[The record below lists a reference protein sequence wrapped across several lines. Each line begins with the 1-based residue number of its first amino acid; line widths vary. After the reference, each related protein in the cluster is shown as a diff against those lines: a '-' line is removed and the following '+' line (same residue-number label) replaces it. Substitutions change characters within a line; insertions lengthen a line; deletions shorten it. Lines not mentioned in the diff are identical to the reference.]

1 MVFIIV
7 FFISRTPL
15 MAAAKK
21 GRTDVC
27 EWLLKK
33 GADRNFTDVQGIKQI
48 TSLSHFR
55 YQMSSRQS
63 TCIKDV

>member
-1 MVFIIV
+1 
-7 FFISRTPL
+7 

-33 GADRNFTDVQGIKQI
+33 GADRNFTDVQGIKEK
-48 TSLSHFR
+48 TSLPVPH
-55 YQMSSRQS
+55 YPAD
-63 TCIKDV
+63 IK

>member
-1 MVFIIV
+1 MMFFIIV
-7 FFISRTPL
+7 FFSRTPL

-33 GADRNFTDVQGIKQI
+33 GADRNFSDVQGIKQI
-48 TSLSHFR
+48 TSLSH
-55 YQMSSRQS
+55 
-63 TCIKDV
+63 

>member
-1 MVFIIV
+1 MIFI
-7 FFISRTPL
+7 FSRTPL

-33 GADRNFTDVQGIKQI
+33 GADRNFTDVQGIKKKPSLPLI
-48 TSLSHFR
+48 TPLISNEL
-55 YQMSSRQS
+55 
-63 TCIKDV
+63 

>member
-1 MVFIIV
+1 MIFI
-7 FFISRTPL
+7 FSRTPL

-33 GADRNFTDVQGIKQI
+33 GADRNFTDVQGIKKK
-48 TSLSHFR
+48 TSLPLITPLKSNEL
-55 YQMSSRQS
+55 
-63 TCIKDV
+63 

>member
-1 MVFIIV
+1 MNDGFHYH
-7 FFISRTPL
+7 FFFYRTPL

-48 TSLSHFR
+48 TSLSH
-55 YQMSSRQS
+55 
-63 TCIKDV
+63 